1 MFVLF
6 KEFRE
11 AYFANYFSK
20 SKMVTT
26 ENDFFLKNNISGNED
41 NLSQIK
47 TDLRYLPEAS
57 FCIFDFNEHETVVQP
72 YFHKA
77 LKEFSI
83 I

>member
-1 MFVLF
+1 MPII
-6 KEFRE
+6 FR
-11 AYFANYFSK
+11 NQK
-20 SKMVTT
+20 WLQLRMI
-26 ENDFFLKNNISGNED
+26 FFLKNNISGNEH

-72 YFHKA
+72 NFHKA